1 MSASVKLVL
10 RLQKVRADGTCPV
23 YVRVTANRRSR
34 FVASGVFLEPRH
46 WNEARG
52 AVRKGH
58 PLAPSLNARLSDL
71 LLSTQE
77 SALSGGSAEAV
88 LQRVTDGGC
97 SLSSFFQRYIDEL
110 DAKGQF
116 WEWKKFRVTLAK
128 LEAVFGADIAFVDF
142 DRHALTRFE
151 RYLSAT
157 LGNGPNTVLK
167 ELQRLRR
174 VLRRAVRDGAMRVGE
189 DPFLAYE
196 RPKGE
201 RPDRRKLSLEEIRSL
216 EALPLD
222 DRPALGL
229 ARDAFVFAFYAGGAR
244 FSDVVAMRRE
254 AVRGDRIE
262 YRMLKTGA
270 LVSLPLPPAAHA
282 LTATYASGDGASAS
296 PFLFPFLKA
305 GEDADPIRLR
315 RRIASHNAK
324 TNEHLKTL
332 ATLAGL
338 ERPDTLSF
346 HVARHSFADFA
357 RVRSGDLYAIS
368 KALGHASLTVTQTYL
383 KSFDRDATDR
393 LSEQLWGG

>member
-1 MSASVKLVL
+1 M
-10 RLQKVRADGTCPV
+10 
-23 YVRVTANRRSR
+23 
-34 FVASGVFLEPRH
+34 
-46 WNEARG
+46 
-52 AVRKGH
+52 
-58 PLAPSLNARLSDL
+58 
-71 LLSTQE
+71 
-77 SALSGGSAEAV
+77 
-88 LQRVTDGGC
+88 TDGGG
-97 SLSSFFQRYIDEL
+97 SLSSYFQRYIDEL

-128 LEAVFGADIAFVDF
+128 LDAVFGADVAFSDF

-151 RYLSAT
+151 RYLSGK

-174 VLRRAVRDGAMRVGE
+174 VLRRAVRDGAMRAGD

-201 RPDRRKLSLEEIRSL
+201 RPDRRKLSIEEIRSL
-216 EALPLD
+216 EALALD

-244 FSDVVAMRRE
+244 FSDVVAMRRDV
-254 AVRGDRIE
+254 VRGDRIE
-262 YRMLKTGA
+262 YRMLKTGT

-282 LTATYASGDGASAS
+282 LLARYASGDGAAAS

-305 GEDADPIRLR
+305 GEDADPVRLR
-315 RRIASHNAK
+315 RRIGSHNAK

-332 ATLAGL
+332 AALAGL
-338 ERPDTLSF
+338 ERPDTVSF
-346 HVARHSFADFA
+346 HVARHSFADYA

-368 KALGHASLTVTQTYL
+368 KALGHASLSITQTYL

-393 LSEQLWGG
+393 LSAQLWSL